1 MIFLL
6 HFSGIESNQL
16 KRVSS
21 NHLKSFAA
29 PTFVHLWV
37 IPQNQVQFTIYIA
50 YEITYHTTKAVKRMS
65 TFSCKWIVH
74 TTANNTIVQA
84 KQNKLK
90 TVPDNIREQKKHRN
104 GNFVPP
110 IWYTITIHV
119 HEYNLI
125 QSKMNE
131 NFNEWKWKIKKK
143 TRA

>member
-1 MIFLL
+1 M
-6 HFSGIESNQL
+6 
-16 KRVSS
+16 
-21 NHLKSFAA
+21 
-29 PTFVHLWV
+29 W
-37 IPQNQVQFTIYIA
+37 
-50 YEITYHTTKAVKRMS
+50 
-65 TFSCKWIVH
+65 TFSCEWIIH

-90 TVPDNIREQKKHRN
+90 TVTENIREQKKHRN

-110 IWYTITIHV
+110 IWYTITI

-143 TRA
+143 TCV